1 MKLFEIA
8 SQSMLLPNED
18 LQREQL
24 GNSKI
29 PIVKKEIVKAPPSE
43 EEKMMY
49 QLAEGLQLQKDLE
62 MVEKEKMEYIQ
73 KQQQKIKDLKE
84 QLIERKE
91 GKKNHFPKKIGLS
104 KSLKKISH
112 CILMYILT

>member
-1 MKLFEIA
+1 
-8 SQSMLLPNED
+8 MLLPNED

-49 QLAEGLQLQKDLE
+49 QLAEGL
-62 MVEKEKMEYIQ
+62 
-73 KQQQKIKDLKE
+73 
-84 QLIERKE
+84 
-91 GKKNHFPKKIGLS
+91 
-104 KSLKKISH
+104 
-112 CILMYILT
+112 